1 MKHTLKNISFMT
13 GFLWKYNPFVFL
25 FFFLCG
31 VFQALRYV
39 SSIYFIGKILDAV
52 ASATA
57 IDQILPVVLAYVIIL
72 LICELFT
79 IFTNYYTEKVFSS
92 LSLRMTTEMMAK
104 ALVLDFRCFDDPDFY
119 DKKTRALRQADGAI
133 QRLAGT
139 YISLFSSVITIV
151 SIVSLI
157 QVLTQN
163 ILFFLISCV
172 SVFVSYVVLSKNN
185 KLEYEKSVILTRAR
199 RHTNNYLAALF
210 WSSVTLK
217 ELRMFDSGDFFIDY
231 YSKEQES
238 NIGKTLKYCHKT
250 NSWLYL
256 EALVAS
262 LASLSVMLL
271 VSKDIIGGLITL
283 GSFMSIVNAVTS
295 LTQQLNTLVANVPSL
310 GQQSRYI
317 DDLRAILNEECTVE
331 LPDDSQIPLSG
342 KDGYLIEFNNVTF
355 TYPNCDYPTL
365 KNLSFVIHPKEH
377 VCLVGENGAGKTT
390 ITKLLF
396 RLYDPQ
402 EGNILIDGKDIKS
415 YDLVSLRKQMAVV
428 FQDGMLYADTL
439 KTNLTFGASYSDA
452 EMSSALD
459 KVQMSEKFADN
470 PKGFNVQL
478 SRIFDKKGIVLSG
491 GEEQRLFLARALLR
505 SSKILVL
512 DEPSN
517 SLDPIMERDL
527 IEDILSTTQDRSMII
542 VSHRLVFCRKA
553 DRILVIENGSIT
565 EEGTHEDLMSRGG
578 LYAEMYTAQSSCY
591 E

>member
-1 MKHTLKNISFMT
+1 MSV
-13 GFLWKYNPFVFL
+13 FLWKYNPFVFL

-31 VFQALRYV
+31 LFQALRYV

-52 ASATA
+52 ASAST
-57 IDQILPVVLAYVIIL
+57 ITQVLPVVLTYVLIL
-72 LICELFT
+72 LICEIFT
-79 IFTNYYTEKVFSS
+79 IFTNYYTEKAFSS
-92 LSLRMTTEMMAK
+92 LSLRMTTEMMVK

-119 DKKTRALRQADGAI
+119 DKKTRALKQADGAI

-139 YISLFSSVITIV
+139 YISLFSSFITIV

-157 QVLTQN
+157 QILTHN
-163 ILFFLISCV
+163 FLFFLIACI
-172 SVFVSYVVLSKNN
+172 SVLISYVVLSKNN
-185 KLEYEKSVILTRAR
+185 KLEYEKSVVLTRAK

-217 ELRMFDSGDFFIDY
+217 ELRMYDSGNFYIDY
-231 YSKEQES
+231 YSKEQEN
-238 NIGKTLKYCHKT
+238 NIKQNLKYCHKT

-262 LASLSVMLL
+262 LASLAVMLL
-271 VSKDIIGGLITL
+271 VSKDIIGGIITL

-310 GQQSRYI
+310 GQQSRFI

-331 LPDDSQIPLSG
+331 LSTDSQIPLPDRDS
-342 KDGYLIEFNNVTF
+342 YIIEFKNVSF
-355 TYPNCDYPTL
+355 TYPNCDHPTL
-365 KNLSFVIHPKEH
+365 NNLSFVIRPQEH

-402 EGNILIDGKDIKS
+402 EGEILIDGRDIKS
-415 YDLVSLRKQMAVV
+415 YDLVSLRRQMAVV
-428 FQDGMLYADTL
+428 FQDGILYPDTL
-439 KTNLTFGASYSDA
+439 RTNLTFGHSYSDT
-452 EMSSALD
+452 EITKALE
-459 KVQMSEKFADN
+459 KVQMTEKFADN
-470 PKGFNVQL
+470 PKGYDVQL
-478 SRIFDKKGIVLSG
+478 KRSFDKKGIVLSG

-527 IEDILSTTQDRSMII
+527 IENILSTTQNRSMII

-553 DRILVIENGSIT
+553 DRILVIENGCIT
-565 EEGTHEDLMSRGG
+565 EEGNHDDLMSMNG
-578 LYAEMYTAQSSCY
+578 LYAKMYTAQSSCY